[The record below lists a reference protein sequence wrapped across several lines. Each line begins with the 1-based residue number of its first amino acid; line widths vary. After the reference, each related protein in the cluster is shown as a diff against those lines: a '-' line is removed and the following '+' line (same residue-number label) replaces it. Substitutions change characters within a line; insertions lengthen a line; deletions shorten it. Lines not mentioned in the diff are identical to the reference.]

1 MGSGVSAYNSIDD
14 ALADGKTQEEI
25 DSYLN
30 TLIDA
35 VVKVREEDEDTGDVF
50 VALAPFDIS
59 NRGRT
64 MPMIYYYD
72 NTLNPKLLISS
83 LQKTLAKYPV
93 YCGRY
98 DEKKV
103 NITLNN
109 RGVPFMCSNAKGSI
123 HEAIMHLLP
132 SIGNSTDLI

>member
-1 MGSGVSAYNSIDD
+1 M
-14 ALADGKTQEEI
+14 
-25 DSYLN
+25 
-30 TLIDA
+30 
-35 VVKVREEDEDTGDVF
+35 VKVPDEDKDTEAGDVT
-50 VALAPFDIS
+50 LAPFDIS

-98 DEKKV
+98 DGKKE

-109 RGVPFMCSNAKGSI
+109 TGVPFMCSNAKFTVADGWL
-123 HEAIMHLLP
+123 AP
-132 SIGNSTDLI
+132 ADFW